1 MKPAVQTLLA
11 VSAMALALTLGTG
24 EAFARKSQREGF
36 NFGTT
41 VRLIN
46 NDDRTQAGEGSDK
59 NTKTESNSQ
68 QVNPYIGYAF
78 DSLNLGLMYTSE
90 TGGSESTE
98 TDVDDGTEVHRK
110 VDHAGKGASLFAR
123 FNFGGVFFFEG
134 GAGMYEDRMQV
145 TTETKHPQGN
155 GSFNGE
161 EDKYQVK
168 GVGPGYHVGGG
179 LELAMGNGFYF
190 TSAYQVRM
198 VQLRDYKGGS
208 DLGHKRS
215 QTQKRE
221 ALFGIAYYDR

>member
-1 MKPAVQTLLA
+1 MKPVAQTLVA
-11 VSAMALALTLGTG
+11 VSAIALALTLASS

-41 VRLIN
+41 VRLIS
-46 NDDRTQAGEGSDK
+46 NDDRSMAGEGSDK

-68 QVNPYIGYAF
+68 QVNPYVGYAF

-90 TGGSESTE
+90 TGSSESTE
-98 TDVDDGTEVHRK
+98 EAADRSTTTTRK
-110 VDHAGKGASLFAR
+110 VERMGRGGNLFAR

-134 GAGMYEDRMQV
+134 GAGLYEDRMV
-145 TTETKHPQGN
+145 VKTETKTAQGN
-155 GSFNGE
+155 GQFTGE
-161 EDKYQVK
+161 EDSYEVK

-208 DLGHKRS
+208 DLGNKRS

>member
-1 MKPAVQTLLA
+1 MKPAVQTLVA
-11 VSAMALALTLGTG
+11 VSAMALALTLMSG
-24 EAFARKSQREGF
+24 EAFARKGQREGF

-41 VRLIN
+41 VRLIS
-46 NDDRTQAGEGSDK
+46 NDDRTTAGEGSDK
-59 NTKTESNSQ
+59 NTKTEANSQ

-90 TGGSESTE
+90 TGASESTE
-98 TDVDDGTEVHRK
+98 EDEDGSTTTHRK
-110 VDHAGKGASLFAR
+110 VDHTGRGASIFAR

-134 GAGMYEDRMQV
+134 GAGMYEDRLHV
-145 TTETKHPQGN
+145 ETETKHAQGN
-155 GSFNGE
+155 GQFVGE
-161 EDKYQVK
+161 EDSYEVK